1 MGLFSSA
8 SSSVEIQCKGVLF
21 DSDGILISSIRAV
34 NRSWTRYCNL
44 RGVDPEQVLAI
55 VHGCRASDTLR
66 RVRPELKDEAEI
78 ARELKIIED
87 FEVEDL
93 DGVQA
98 LPGVLELI
106 RGLPEGRWTVVTS
119 ATERL
124 ARVRLMTSGVR
135 APERMIT
142 SEDVSLGK
150 PNPDPY
156 LAGAAL
162 LGLRPEDCVVF
173 EDAVSG
179 VRAGKAAGC
188 TVVATTFTHPLEELG
203 EADYRVE
210 DLSGIAVR
218 HLEDGAGMALRLT
231 SVIEQS

>member
-1 MGLFSSA
+1 MASFSSSA
-8 SSSVEIQCKGVLF
+8 SPVEIRCKGVLF

-34 NRSWTRYCNL
+34 NRCWTRYCKL
-44 RGVDPEQVLAI
+44 RGVDPEQALAI

-78 ARELKIIED
+78 ARELKILED

-93 DGVQA
+93 DGVQV
-98 LPGVLELI
+98 LPGVLELM
-106 RGLPEGRWTVVTS
+106 RGLPAGRWTVVTS

-124 ARVRLMTSGVR
+124 ARVRLTASGVQ

-162 LGLRPEDCVVF
+162 LGLRPEDCAVF
-173 EDAVSG
+173 EDAASG
-179 VRAGKAAGC
+179 VHAGKAAGC
-188 TVVATTFTHPLEELG
+188 TVVATTFSHTLEQLA
-203 EADYRVE
+203 EADYRVK
-210 DLSGIAVR
+210 DLSGVAVR
-218 HLEDGAGMALRLT
+218 VLENGAELALTLT
-231 SVIEQS
+231 PLG